1 MRMSSIKRNTSETEV
16 AIALCLDGTGI
27 YEAQVPIGF
36 FEHMLAQVSKHGFL
50 DITLVAKGDTNVD
63 CHHLVED
70 TGIVFGKA
78 LAEALGDKKGIRR
91 YGSATIPMDDVLVM
105 CAIDLSGR
113 PHLHFDATFT
123 QPCLGDMDTELF
135 REFFQALSIHG
146 GVNLHIKVLH
156 GQNNH
161 HIAEAI
167 FKAFGRALSDAV
179 SLESRV
185 SGVPSTKGNL

>member
-1 MRMSSIKRNTSETEV
+1 MSSIKRNTRETEI

-36 FEHMLAQVSKHGFL
+36 FEHMLAQVSQHGYL
-50 DITLVAKGDTNVD
+50 DITLVAKGDTHVD
-63 CHHLVED
+63 GHHLVED
-70 TGIVFGKA
+70 TGIAFGKA

-91 YGSATIPMDDVLVM
+91 YGSATIPMDDVLAI

-113 PHLHFDATFT
+113 PHLHFDANFT
-123 QPCLGDMDTELF
+123 VPSLGDMDTELF
-135 REFFQALSIHG
+135 REFFQAVCLHG

-156 GQNNH
+156 GENNH

-167 FKAFGRALSDAV
+167 FKAFGRALSEAV
-179 SLESRV
+179 SLDTRV